1 MRPAPEIDQNKEN
14 VDTSQQPTTTPGTQD
29 GWRLHAW
36 GGEPVW
42 ERFARPEPGP
52 GEVLVQVEACG
63 VGLTVLNA
71 LAGDL
76 GDDPAALPRV
86 PGHELVGRVVRAGGP
101 EGASLVGRR
110 VMAYFYLACGS
121 CQECAAG
128 REPLC
133 LRLAGNLGVVA
144 DGGYAPWTVLGVRQL
159 VVVPDALDPVDATVV
174 PDAVAT
180 PIHVCARAQ
189 VRPGD
194 RMAVIGAGGGVGAH
208 LVQVAALFGAQVTAL
223 DVHDGK
229 LADLAELGATPVR
242 SDDFARL
249 DASRW
254 RDGAP
259 TVVVDLV
266 GSAESLA
273 WAAAAVVVR
282 GRVVVV
288 TTFRD
293 RLMSVDPRHLVQKE
307 TTLLG
312 SRYASR
318 RELMDAADLV
328 LSGRVRPVIG
338 MRGGPERVPDMHA
351 ALRSG
356 QLFGRG
362 ALVWP

>member
-1 MRPAPEIDQNKEN
+1 MRSSEGLEQEEEI
-14 VDTSQQPTTTPGTQD
+14 VDSSQQLPAGPGTQE
-29 GWRLHAW
+29 GWRVHAW
-36 GGEPVW
+36 GAEPVW
-42 ERFARPEPGP
+42 EQFARPEPGP

-76 GDDPAALPRV
+76 GDDPSALPRV
-86 PGHELVGRVVRAGGP
+86 PGHELVGRVVRAGSA
-101 EGASLVGRR
+101 EGEQLVGRR
-110 VMAYFYLACGS
+110 VVAYFYLACGS
-121 CQECAAG
+121 CRECAAG

-133 LRLAGNLGVVA
+133 ERLAGNVGVVA

-159 VVVPDALDPVDATVV
+159 VVVPDALGPVSATVV

-180 PIHVCARAQ
+180 PLHVCALAQ

-208 LVQVAALFGAQVTAL
+208 LVQVAALFGARVTAL

-229 LADLAELGATPVR
+229 LAALAELGATPMR
-242 SDDFARL
+242 SDNFGQL
-249 DASRW
+249 DAATW
-254 RDGAP
+254 RDGPP

-266 GSAESLA
+266 GTTDSLA
-273 WAAAAVVVR
+273 WAASAVAAR
-282 GRVVVV
+282 GRVVVL

-293 RLMSVDPRHLVQKE
+293 RRMSVDPRHMVHKE

-312 SRYASR
+312 CRYASR

-338 MRGGPERVPDMHA
+338 MQGGPERVPDMHA

-356 QLFGRG
+356 QLSGRG